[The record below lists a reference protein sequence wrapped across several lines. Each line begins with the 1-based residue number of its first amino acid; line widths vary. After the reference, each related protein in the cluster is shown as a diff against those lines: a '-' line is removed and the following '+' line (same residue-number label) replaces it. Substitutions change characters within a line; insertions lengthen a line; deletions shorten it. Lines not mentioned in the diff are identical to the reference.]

1 MLVRTFGW
9 SMVITV
15 IGLAFAG
22 LVWGWSGLAVVAIL
36 SVLEI
41 SLSFDNAVI
50 NAGILRKLNAFWQ
63 RIFLTVGVLIAVF
76 GMRLVFPVAIVAIT
90 AKINPVD
97 AVKVAVNDPDRY
109 QHLVTNAH
117 PAIAAFGGVFL
128 LMIFLDFILEERE
141 IAWLAWLERPLAKL
155 GKLDM
160 LSVVVALVAL
170 LVAAMTVATAVPLHG
185 GHGTVDKTATVL
197 LAGVAGMVAYLVV
210 GGISGFFEEQLEDE
224 EEGEE
229 GEQADGEEASGE
241 TAGGAAGGVAVNSA
255 QKSGT
260 SALGLVGKAAF
271 FMFLY
276 LEVIDASFS
285 FDGVIGAF
293 AITNQIFQMALGLG
307 IGALYIRSLTVFLVR
322 KGTLDDYVYLEHGA
336 HYAIGALAVILLVTI
351 KYEINDVI
359 TGLVGVV
366 LIGAAYLS
374 SVVRNR
380 RLGEGSGE
388 PEQRTEVPSGV

>member
-9 SMVITV
+9 PLAITV
-15 IGLAFAG
+15 AGLALAG
-22 LVWGWSGLAVVAIL
+22 VFWGWTGLAVVAIL

-76 GMRLVFPVAIVAIT
+76 GMRLVFPLVIVALT
-90 AKINPVD
+90 AKIGPID
-97 AVKVAVNDPDRY
+97 AVRVALNDPDRY
-109 QHLVTNAH
+109 QHLVTAAH

-128 LMIFLDFILEERE
+128 LMIFLDFVLEDRE
-141 IAWLAWLERPLAKL
+141 IAWLGWLERPLAKL

-160 LSVVVALVAL
+160 LSVVVGLAVL
-170 LVAAMTVATAVPLHG
+170 LVAAMTVATTVPAQSG
-185 GHGTVDKTATVL
+185 SGTLDKTATVL
-197 LAGVAGMVAYLVV
+197 LAGVGGMIAYLVV
-210 GGISGFFEEQLEDE
+210 GGVSGYFEDQLEE
-224 EEGEE
+224 EEEAAEGAADAEE
-229 GEQADGEEASGE
+229 GAEPGEGRSD
-241 TAGGAAGGVAVNSA
+241 TAAPKGQGRSVV
-255 QKSGT
+255 
-260 SALGLVGKAAF
+260 GLVGKAAF
-271 FMFLY
+271 FVFLY

-336 HYAIGALAVILLVTI
+336 HYAIGALSIILLLTI
-351 KYEINDVI
+351 KYDINEVV

-366 LIGAAYLS
+366 LILAAYLS

-380 RLGEGSGE
+380 RLGESSGE
-388 PEQRTEVPSGV
+388 EPNERTRLPSGV

>member
-9 SMVITV
+9 SLAITV
-15 IGLAFAG
+15 AG
-22 LVWGWSGLAVVAIL
+22 LVFAGVVWGWTGLAVVAIL
-36 SVLEI
+36 SVLEV

-90 AKINPVD
+90 AKISPVE
-97 AVKVAVNDPDRY
+97 AVRVALNDPTRY
-109 QHLVTNAH
+109 EHLVTDAH
-117 PAIAAFGGVFL
+117 PAIAAFGGIFL
-128 LMIFLDFILEERE
+128 LMIFLDFILEDRE
-141 IAWLAWLERPLAKL
+141 IAWLGWLERPLARL

-160 LSVVVALVAL
+160 LSVVIALVVL
-170 LVAAMTVATAVPLHG
+170 LVASMTFATSVQQHTTSGVA
-185 GHGTVDKTATVL
+185 DKTGTVL
-197 LAGVAGMVAYLVV
+197 LAGVGGMIAYLVV
-210 GGISGFFEEQLEDE
+210 GGISGYFESQLEDE
-224 EEGEE
+224 EEDEDSE
-229 GEQADGEEASGE
+229 DGSDEEAAEAG
-241 TAGGAAGGVAVNSA
+241 TAEGTAEGDSA
-255 QKSGT
+255 PQKKRSVV
-260 SALGLVGKAAF
+260 GLVGKAAF
-271 FMFLY
+271 FVFLY

-307 IGALYIRSLTVFLVR
+307 IGALYIRSLTVYLVR

-351 KYEINDVI
+351 RYEINEVI

-366 LIGAAYLS
+366 LILAAYFS

-380 RLGEGSGE
+380 RLGENSEE
-388 PEQRTEVPSGV
+388 PENRTGIPSGV

>member
-22 LVWGWSGLAVVAIL
+22 LIWGWSGLAVVAIL

-90 AKINPVD
+90 AKINPID

-160 LSVVVALVAL
+160 LSVVIALVAL

-224 EEGEE
+224 EDAEDAE
-229 GEQADGEEASGE
+229 DGAEDS
-241 TAGGAAGGVAVNSA
+241 GGAGVNTAK
-255 QKSGT
+255 KSGT
-260 SALGLVGKAAF
+260 SVLGLAGKAAF